1 MKISYYKELD
11 GVRAIAALMVMVFHF
26 FLYLKTSVPTLLVIK
41 KLTGIGQ
48 TGVSLF
54 FVLSGFLITRILL
67 KTKNNEHYFKS
78 FYIRRAIRIF
88 PLYYFFL
95 AIYFF
100 LIPIIK
106 NTSFIPFNEQFYF
119 WVYLDNIPMTFKWN

>member
-26 FLYLKTSVPTLLVIK
+26 FLYLKTTAPTLLVIK
-41 KLTGIGQ
+41 KFTGIGQ

-67 KTKNNEHYFKS
+67 KTKIMNTTLKVFTSEGLLGFS
-78 FYIRRAIRIF
+78 RFIICFWRYI
-88 PLYYFFL
+88 FF
-95 AIYFF
+95 
-100 LIPIIK
+100 
-106 NTSFIPFNEQFYF
+106 
-119 WVYLDNIPMTFKWN
+119 